1 MFKFFFL
8 NLFFAKQFAMVGGEI
23 SIKGGDCVLTSAKG

>member
-1 MFKFFFL
+1 MLTNFFK

-23 SIKGGDCVLTSAKG
+23 SIKGGHCVLTSAKG

>member
-1 MFKFFFL
+1 MFKFFFF